1 MKMFTFV
8 NERIS
13 FCNNGFFVSAVKQQK
28 INNPRKKRTE
38 AISEI
43 Q

>member
-1 MKMFTFV
+1 MKGFLLVTMD
-8 NERIS
+8 
-13 FCNNGFFVSAVKQQK
+13 FFVSAVKQQK

>member
-1 MKMFTFV
+1 MKLSV

-13 FCNNGFFVSAVKQQK
+13 FVTMDFFCSAVKQQK

-38 AISEI
+38 AF
-43 Q
+43 

>member
-1 MKMFTFV
+1 MK
-8 NERIS
+8 
-13 FCNNGFFVSAVKQQK
+13 GFLLVTKDFFNAVKTTK